1 MAQYT
6 FGTPYCFI
14 NNTRALIND
23 TLIASAA
30 LRVMNAQGALHQ
42 DYPATAISLGN
53 HHSHVTVALDALNF
67 WNVDVPDPTPDLPDG
82 GAAYWTFVLTNSGN
96 TDSAFDDIL
105 KKAVDDFAQGVAG
118 QIVSD
123 GASFATIL
131 SLAGLLGLQELINV
145 LTADCDGIVG
155 AFGLAF
161 TAKQLAQM
169 TSDPVKINCPG
180 TTSPVGCGANSNYNL
195 YYFTAPPPPPP
206 PPPVLV
212 TVPDVV
218 RQSPTQARATA
229 AAAGLGLVEIGFD
242 QILPPGSNPYVESQS
257 PASGAQADKGSNVK
271 VFVATALTRGHP
283 PQ

>member
-1 MAQYT
+1 MAQYQ
-6 FGTPYCFI
+6 FRTPYCFI
-14 NNTRALIND
+14 NNTRALFND
-23 TLIASAA
+23 TLIAAAA

-42 DYPATAISLGN
+42 DYPTTTISLGN
-53 HHSHVTVALDALNF
+53 QHSHVTVSLDGLDY
-67 WNVDVPDPTPDLPDG
+67 WDVDVPDPTPDLPDG
-82 GAAYWTFVLTNSGN
+82 GAAYWTFLLTNSGN

-123 GASFATIL
+123 GADLNLIL

-145 LTADCDGIVG
+145 LTADCDGVVG

-169 TSDPVKINCPG
+169 KPDPVKINCPG
-180 TTSPVGCGANSNYNL
+180 TTSPVGCAANSNYDL
-195 YYFTAPPPPPP
+195 YYLIAPPPPPP
-206 PPPVLV
+206 PPPVIV

-229 AAAGLGLVEIGFD
+229 AAAGLGLVEVAVD
-242 QILPPGSNPYVESQS
+242 QILPTGSNPYVESQG
-257 PASGAQADKGSNVK
+257 PASGTQVNKGTNLHVI
-271 VFVATALTRGHP
+271 VATALPRGH
-283 PQ
+283 QTQ

>member
-1 MAQYT
+1 MAQYSLR
-6 FGTPYCFI
+6 TPYCFI
-14 NNTRALIND
+14 NNTRALRND
-23 TLIASAA
+23 TLVAAAA

-42 DYPATAISLGN
+42 DYPTTTISLGN
-53 HHSHVTVALDALNF
+53 YHNHVTVSLDGLDY
-67 WNVDVPDPTPDLPDG
+67 WDVDVPDPTPDLPDG
-82 GAAYWTFVLTNSGN
+82 GAAYWTFLLTNSGN

-118 QIVSD
+118 QIVSA

-131 SLAGLLGLQELINV
+131 SLVGLLGLQELINA
-145 LTADCDGIVG
+145 LTADCDGVVG

-169 TSDPVKINCPG
+169 TADPVRINCPG
-180 TTSPVGCGANSNYNL
+180 TNSPVGCGANSNYDL
-195 YYFTAPPPPPP
+195 YYLVAPPPPPP
-206 PPPVLV
+206 PPPVIV

-229 AAAGLGLVEIGFD
+229 AAAGLGLAEVAVD

-257 PASGAQADKGSNVK
+257 PVSGAKVNKGSNVN
-271 VFVATALTRGHP
+271 VFVAVALPHGRL